1 MLKTLRSTSLV
12 ATALALTI
20 ALGGCAGQSQ
30 NSESTAAGGDGAFSA
45 EVDSAYGT
53 VAVSEEPERILVLDS
68 SLVETLSILGEEPVV
83 LSGEKSDLDD
93 YPWIDYDGEFDADL
107 YTAGDEISP
116 EAVAAW
122 EPDLILGN
130 VWGINEQLYEQLSLI
145 APTYAGRYTQDEGG
159 DTSWQ
164 ENLADIAVLT
174 GNDPSL
180 VADAEAEYAA
190 VLSEAADKLPGLK
203 GKTFQLGVF
212 SGEDQ
217 QMWLTEYANAPITGL
232 GLTLGDGQPTGKDG
246 DVAANAPKISLEN
259 VDQLDADVV
268 FVVMIEAYDPE
279 GKFQAA
285 FEKDPRVPELPAA
298 KNGTLVQLLGSQWY
312 AVNPSTP
319 ASVEWWLD
327 QVLPQLEAS
336 ALNQS
341 GQ

>member
-1 MLKTLRSTSLV
+1 MLKTLRTTSLI

-20 ALGGCAGQSQ
+20 ALGGCAGPSQ
-30 NSESTAAGGDGAFSA
+30 DSEPSADGGDRASA
-45 EVDSAYGT
+45 AAVESAYGT
-53 VAVSEEPERILVLDS
+53 VTVNGEPERIVVLDS
-68 SLVETLSILGEEPVV
+68 SLLETLGILGEEAVV
-83 LSGEKSDLDD
+83 LNGEKSDLDD
-93 YPWIDYDGEFDADL
+93 YPWIEYDGEFDAKL

-130 VWGINEQLYEQLSLI
+130 VWGIDEQVYEQLSLI
-145 APTYAGRYTQDEGG
+145 APTYAGRYTQEEGG

-180 VADAEAEYAA
+180 VADAEAEYDA
-190 VLSEAADKLPGLK
+190 VLAASAAKLPGLQ
-203 GKTFQLGVF
+203 GKTFQLGVY
-212 SGEDQ
+212 SSEDQ
-217 QMWLTEYANAPITGL
+217 QLWLTEYANGPITGL
-232 GLTLGDGQPTGKDG
+232 GLTRGTGQPSGKGG
-246 DVAANAPKISLEN
+246 DVAATAKKISLEN
-259 VDQLDADVV
+259 IDQLDADVV

-298 KNGTLVQLLGSQWY
+298 KNGTLVELLGSHWY

-319 ASVEWWLD
+319 ASVEWWLE
-327 QVLPQLEAS
+327 QLMPQLEAS